1 LVSGA
6 FGTGASGASFFLADQ
21 NVKPKFFVGKA
32 APTLLNWD
40 LDPQSTR
47 YDVIRGDLANLAI
60 VAGSVNL
67 GAVTCLEDDSSDN
80 QTLGNEDTL
89 QPNPGQVF
97 FYLYRGTTG
106 ASAETGS
113 WGQGTAGIERVAG
126 AGSCTP

>member
-1 LVSGA
+1 
-6 FGTGASGASFFLADQ
+6 
-21 NVKPKFFVGKA
+21 
-32 APTLLNWD
+32 
-40 LDPQSTR
+40 
-47 YDVIRGDLANLAI
+47 
-60 VAGSVNL
+60 VNL
-67 GAVTCLEDDSSDN
+67 GPVTCLEDDSPDN